1 MYVTILEDWL
11 TFHLQKVRII
21 LEFRVKRTDCKSS
34 NIDRSFIL
42 QSCYKIDLPNYTHN
56 QLSGVAQNLLT
67 RIESPFIPQFKNL
80 GVNCKLPFS

>member
-34 NIDRSFIL
+34 NIDRSFTL
-42 QSCYKIDLPNYTHN
+42 QSCYKIDLPKLYS
-56 QLSGVAQNLLT
+56 QSAQRSSTKFVDTN
-67 RIESPFIPQFKNL
+67 
-80 GVNCKLPFS
+80 